1 MMANILVV
9 THGNLAEEFI
19 SIAESITKSE
29 NKAIPVCFDLSLE
42 HVDYPEKM
50 AEAMEEL
57 DRSKP
62 TIILTDLFGG
72 SPSNFA
78 IPYIQ
83 KDQIEV
89 ITGLNMPMLLYLL
102 NQPADMSFEELAR
115 GAKQA
120 GQDAI
125 LIAGEFLQ

>member
-1 MMANILVV
+1 MANILVV
-9 THGNLAEEFI
+9 THGSLAEDFV
-19 SIAESITKSE
+19 SIAEHITRSE
-29 NKAIPVCFDLSLE
+29 NKAIPICFELDMDPSE
-42 HVDYPEKM
+42 YPAKI
-50 AEAMEEL
+50 ASAMEKL
-57 DRSKP
+57 DKSQP
-62 TIILTDLFGG
+62 IIVLTDLFGG

-83 KDQIEV
+83 KDKVEV
-89 ITGLNMPMLLYLL
+89 ITGLNMPMLIYLL
-102 NQPADMSFEELAR
+102 TQPEGKGIEELAK